1 MTSARGRTAETAMA
15 TTPVLAGAHHG
26 RSIAVEERRLLEVR
40 GLSVGIRTEG
50 GSLPILDEVSFSI
63 REGEALGLVG
73 ESGSGKT
80 VTALSIMRLLTGT
93 AVEVSRGEI
102 RLEGADL
109 LSKSEAEIRA
119 IRGDRIAMIYQEPMT
134 SLNPVFTVGQQLV
147 EAVRLHRDLSR
158 REARSK
164 ALDSLR
170 MVGIPSP
177 EERLDVYPH
186 QLSGGMRQRV
196 MIAMALSCSPKL
208 LIADEPTTALDV
220 TVQAQI
226 LDLLR
231 RLRDDL
237 GMALMLI
244 THNLGVVAEEVDRV
258 AVMYSG
264 RIMET
269 ADTRTFFNNPQ
280 HPYTVALLNSIPHV
294 EKHEPRLLS
303 IPGAVPHPTDG
314 IPGCRFHPR
323 CAFVREICRTEDPDL
338 IEVESGHRVRCWRN
352 TGYQHGQGA
361 GWTTR
366 FPAHDDLKGAVAAPK
381 TPDRSAPEQR
391 ELLVVRNLIKHFP
404 VSSGFSFVK
413 RSIRAVDDVSFH
425 VESGE
430 TFAVVG
436 ESGCGKS
443 TTGRLI
449 MRLLDPTSGE
459 IQFARREI
467 QTLRGR
473 DLRDLRR
480 QIQIVFQDPLESLNP
495 RMTVKTTLLESIEIH
510 GAPTG
515 KSARERVV
523 ELLDEVGL
531 SAHQMTQYPHELSG
545 GQCQRVGLAR
555 ALASDPR
562 LIVCDEPVSA
572 LDVSIQA
579 QILNLLCDL
588 QNERGVAYLFI
599 AHDLS
604 VVKHIADRVA
614 VMYLGK
620 IVELADKQELF
631 ARPQHPY
638 TEGLFSAIPL
648 PDPSVDRQRIM
659 LPGDPPSPID
669 PPSGCRFRGRC
680 LYAGTICAE
689 QEPPLIDIGANHLV
703 ACHFRKGPLFRERPD
718 HRENGSGVVAA
729 ADPSAVARIALG
741 RPANAEDRSR

>member
-15 TTPVLAGAHHG
+15 TAPVLAGAHHG

-314 IPGCRFHPR
+314 IPDADFTR
-323 CAFVREICRTEDPDL
+323 
-338 IEVESGHRVRCWRN
+338 
-352 TGYQHGQGA
+352 GA
-361 GWTTR
+361 R
-366 FPAHDDLKGAVAAPK
+366 
-381 TPDRSAPEQR
+381 
-391 ELLVVRNLIKHFP
+391 
-404 VSSGFSFVK
+404 SSGKFAEPK
-413 RSIRAVDDVSFH
+413 IR
-425 VESGE
+425 
-430 TFAVVG
+430 T
-436 ESGCGKS
+436 
-443 TTGRLI
+443 
-449 MRLLDPTSGE
+449 
-459 IQFARREI
+459 
-467 QTLRGR
+467 
-473 DLRDLRR
+473 
-480 QIQIVFQDPLESLNP
+480 
-495 RMTVKTTLLESIEIH
+495 
-510 GAPTG
+510 
-515 KSARERVV
+515 
-523 ELLDEVGL
+523 
-531 SAHQMTQYPHELSG
+531 
-545 GQCQRVGLAR
+545 
-555 ALASDPR
+555 
-562 LIVCDEPVSA
+562 
-572 LDVSIQA
+572 
-579 QILNLLCDL
+579 
-588 QNERGVAYLFI
+588 
-599 AHDLS
+599 
-604 VVKHIADRVA
+604 
-614 VMYLGK
+614 
-620 IVELADKQELF
+620 
-631 ARPQHPY
+631 
-638 TEGLFSAIPL
+638 
-648 PDPSVDRQRIM
+648 
-659 LPGDPPSPID
+659 
-669 PPSGCRFRGRC
+669 
-680 LYAGTICAE
+680 
-689 QEPPLIDIGANHLV
+689 
-703 ACHFRKGPLFRERPD
+703 
-718 HRENGSGVVAA
+718 
-729 ADPSAVARIALG
+729 
-741 RPANAEDRSR
+741 